1 MSLLIPNELSGV
13 RCATNPIILVYPLT
27 FLQSQGVDDHEQETG
42 VAFQRAVFAAS
53 QLR

>member
-1 MSLLIPNELSGV
+1 MSPLISNELSGV

-27 FLQSQGVDDHEQETG
+27 FFRSQGVNNHEPETG